1 MFVEIL
7 NADLRITVS
16 IDIVASTK
24 DSCIFDIQRKK
35 VTQSIDFVHD
45 SAFLT
50 MIIELVNDY
59 NAVIEVLVTC
69 ADIKECHL
77 LNDRIY
83 SFCKNTEFS

>member
-7 NADLRITVS
+7 NADLRTAVS

-24 DSCIFDIQRKK
+24 NPRIFDIQRKK

-45 SAFLT
+45 SALLT

-59 NAVIEVLVTC
+59 NTVIE
-69 ADIKECHL
+69 A
-77 LNDRIY
+77 
-83 SFCKNTEFS
+83 